1 VIFRDTR
8 VNTLRNFKLSKMVAG
23 EAIAIAGV
31 LASAWLLMKEFDV
44 LSPML
49 WAGLPCIGLICCC
62 GLLSYRLFQLNVRQR
77 QLQKNIEAMCL
88 CHAQPGFNENMPS
101 LPPGHPLGDAANQIH
116 NIMLDY
122 KRRVQDL
129 EHARTTQEVRCLR
142 AMAQVEQIRDIF
154 QGLTD
159 PILAVDD
166 YGELVLANRSAE
178 EMFNIDVE
186 KTEKRAINQIV
197 RCQKLIDLL
206 TSVRQRKI
214 TGARSEEI
222 EIARENGK
230 SQWFRATAY
239 KLAAGND
246 ESPDKAPVSEGAVA
260 VLRDIGD
267 HKAMQKR
274 NAEFVSSVSHEMKTP
289 LAGIKAY
296 VELLADGEAE
306 DEKTRDEF
314 LNVISTQADRLQ
326 RLVENLLNIARI
338 EAGVVN
344 VNKRQYSLNEIL
356 EEALNVVQPSAEAKN
371 IQLISQLSS
380 MYLGVLADRDML
392 LQTTINLLS
401 NAIKYTA
408 AGGQVT
414 LRSRLV
420 GDQVR
425 FEVQD
430 TGVGLNAEDCQ
441 KIFEKFYR
449 VKKDKDMAPGTGL
462 GLPLAKH
469 IVEDV
474 HGGQLTVE
482 SAPGEGSTFSVSMQS
497 AGQLKTEG

>member
-1 VIFRDTR
+1 MSNLAGQIR
-8 VNTLRNFKLSKMVAG
+8 NT
-23 EAIAIAGV
+23 I
-31 LASAWLLMKEFDV
+31 
-44 LSPML
+44 
-49 WAGLPCIGLICCC
+49 
-62 GLLSYRLFQLNVRQR
+62 
-77 QLQKNIEAMCL
+77 
-88 CHAQPGFNENMPS
+88 
-101 LPPGHPLGDAANQIH
+101 
-116 NIMLDY
+116 LDY

-142 AMAQVEQIRDIF
+142 AMAQAEQIKNIF
-154 QGLTD
+154 EGLTD
-159 PILAVDD
+159 PILAIDD
-166 YGELVLANRSAE
+166 YDELVLANRSAE
-178 EMFNIDVE
+178 EMFNFDAE
-186 KTEKRAINQIV
+186 KTEKRAISQIV
-197 RCQKLIDLL
+197 RCQELIDLL

-230 SQWFRATAY
+230 PQWFRATAY
-239 KLAAGND
+239 KLATGND
-246 ESPDKAPVSEGAVA
+246 ESSDKSPVSEGAVA

-267 HKAMQKR
+267 HKAVQKR

-296 VELLADGEAE
+296 VELLAEGEAE
-306 DEKTRDEF
+306 DEKTREEF

-344 VNKRQYSLNEIL
+344 VNKQQQSLNEIL
-356 EEALNVVQPSAEAKN
+356 EEALNVVQPSAEAKD
-371 IQLISQLSS
+371 IKLVSQLSS

-392 LQTTINLLS
+392 LQAAINLLS
-401 NAIKYTA
+401 NAIKYTGK
-408 AGGQVT
+408 GGTVS

-430 TGVGLNAEDCQ
+430 TGVGLSPEDCQ

-482 SAPGEGSTFSVSMQS
+482 STPGMGSTFSVSMHS

>member
-1 VIFRDTR
+1 MRK
-8 VNTLRNFKLSKMVAG
+8 FKFSKTIAI
-23 EAIAIAGV
+23 EAIAIVGV
-31 LASAWLLMKEFDV
+31 LTLAWLAMKEFDAAS
-44 LSPML
+44 LML
-49 WAGLPCIGLICCC
+49 CAGLSCIGLICCC
-62 GLLSYRLFQLNVRQR
+62 GLLARRLLRLKGQQR
-77 QLQKNIEAMCL
+77 QFQRHIEAMSL
-88 CHAQPGFNENMPS
+88 CHTLPGFNENMPS
-101 LPPGHPLGDAANQIH
+101 LPSEHSMSNLAGQIR
-116 NIMLDY
+116 NTILDY

-142 AMAQVEQIRDIF
+142 AMAQAEQIKNIF
-154 QGLTD
+154 EGLTD
-159 PILAVDD
+159 PILAIDD
-166 YGELVLANRSAE
+166 YDELVLANRSAE
-178 EMFNIDVE
+178 EMFNFDAE
-186 KTEKRAINQIV
+186 KTEKRAISQIV
-197 RCQKLIDLL
+197 RCQELIDLL

-230 SQWFRATAY
+230 PQWFRATAY
-239 KLAAGND
+239 KLATGND
-246 ESPDKAPVSEGAVA
+246 ESSDKSPVSEGAVA

-267 HKAMQKR
+267 HKAVQKR

-296 VELLADGEAE
+296 VELLAEGEAE
-306 DEKTRDEF
+306 DEKTREEF

-344 VNKRQYSLNEIL
+344 VNKQQQSLNEIL
-356 EEALNVVQPSAEAKN
+356 EEALNVVQPSAEAKD
-371 IQLISQLSS
+371 IKLVSQLSS

-392 LQTTINLLS
+392 LQAAINLLS
-401 NAIKYTA
+401 NAIKYTGK
-408 AGGQVT
+408 GGTVS

-430 TGVGLNAEDCQ
+430 TGVGLSPEDCQ

-482 SAPGEGSTFSVSMQS
+482 STPGMGSTFSVSMHS